1 MACRRKP
8 VLPCSNGML
17 GKKKI
22 TSLYL
27 FRNAEHVCEN
37 GDIMNSLEVTNSSPI
52 DEKRE
57 QGYTITVGKD
67 HIRGQRFIGTRSA
80 SKAIYDAAIK
90 KILYDHKDNL
100 QKFYKYCNANIWHI
114 S

>member
-8 VLPCSNGML
+8 APLCINGML
-17 GKKKI
+17 KKAKI

-27 FRNAEHVCEN
+27 FRDTEHVCEK

-52 DEKRE
+52 DEKRD

-67 HIRGQRFIGTRSA
+67 HIQVVSVFIGTKSA
-80 SKAIYDAAIK
+80 SEAICDAVIK

-100 QKFYKYCNANIWHI
+100 
-114 S
+114 